1 MIEESARNKA
11 ENQTI
16 SVGENEISLVLTAE
30 TATSNNVSDKSV
42 EIPTSNLCPRMKAVE
57 KRTIY
62 AGGNEIGMR
71 LPTEPSASKNASDR
85 IPTEE
90 VLPREDMKDDVKKIL
105 REGRKEFQSSPQ
117 AVVQVCESPC
127 AQVKSEDESARFEGD
142 NAGQTLK
149 QGESARK
156 VDPVKKTPERPDV
169 VEEIFVAVE
178 KKMPIKLAQDD
189 KVRRVQAFLSQVPK

>member
-1 MIEESARNKA
+1 MEE
-11 ENQTI
+11 T
-16 SVGENEISLVLTAE
+16 
-30 TATSNNVSDKSV
+30 
-42 EIPTSNLCPRMKAVE
+42 
-57 KRTIY
+57 TIY

-85 IPTEE
+85 IPTKE
-90 VLPREDMKDDVKKIL
+90 VLPRGDMKDDVKKIL

-127 AQVKSEDESARFEGD
+127 AQVKSEDESARFGD
-142 NAGQTLK
+142 NAGQTSK

-156 VDPVKKTPERPDV
+156 VDAVKKTPERPDV

-178 KKMPIKLAQDD
+178 K
-189 KVRRVQAFLSQVPK
+189 